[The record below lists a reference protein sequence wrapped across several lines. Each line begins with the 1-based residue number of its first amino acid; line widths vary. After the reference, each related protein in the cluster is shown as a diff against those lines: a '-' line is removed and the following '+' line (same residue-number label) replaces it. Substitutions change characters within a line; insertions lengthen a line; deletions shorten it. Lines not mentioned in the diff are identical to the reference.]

1 MEANNKTYSFTI
13 AIFEYQR
20 TIESLWP
27 TVQSFVKEHPD
38 YLAPNNALNFLVDS
52 DDINGPYN
60 LCHFWSN
67 FEIAD
72 MRFWRSKVYE
82 DFFQYLDATG
92 NFFYERWGGASRLLC
107 ISALHRPRRSIS
119 LLLLALHPDAPV
131 HSIAAALF
139 LPRERLHFL

>member
-27 TVQSFVKEHPD
+27 TVQSFVKKHPD

-52 DDINGPYN
+52 NDIDGPYN

-92 NFFYERWGGASRLLC
+92 NFFYERWGGLSQCTPTVQDDNAEITLR
-107 ISALHRPRRSIS
+107 HRCSCPFHRCRS
-119 LLLLALHPDAPV
+119 LLAQRAITLLVSTSSH
-131 HSIAAALF
+131 
-139 LPRERLHFL
+139 